1 MSEKKAIQSSTS
13 NVFLFQTIHIQ
24 KLSKSEGTISKILD
38 MAPKRTLTL
47 TENVIMYL
55 GTYMLCSENTKEIT
69 S

>member
-1 MSEKKAIQSSTS
+1 MGKKKAIPSPIS
-13 NVFLFQTIHIQ
+13 NVFLFQTIHMQ
-24 KLSKSEGTISKILD
+24 KLSKSEGIIPKILD
-38 MAPKRTLTL
+38 MSSKRTPTL

>member
-1 MSEKKAIQSSTS
+1 MQE
-13 NVFLFQTIHIQ
+13 
-24 KLSKSEGTISKILD
+24 LSKSKGIITKVLA
-38 MAPKRTLTL
+38 MASKRTLAL